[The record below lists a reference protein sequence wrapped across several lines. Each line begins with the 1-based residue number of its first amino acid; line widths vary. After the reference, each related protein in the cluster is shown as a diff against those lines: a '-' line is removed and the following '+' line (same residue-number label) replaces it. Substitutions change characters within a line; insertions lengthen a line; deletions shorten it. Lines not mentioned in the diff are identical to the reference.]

1 MSYHLAYSNQRNQD
15 PLLCYHSRYSKQLRC
30 SLGPARTCMYACTQK
45 KNRETST
52 LNRHIMRSFM
62 YAFLHCKDTHTHKHF
77 MGTSPKSRPRKARK
91 SEYPVGHQIE
101 FSSST
106 EVGAK
111 YQSLLDQLSCAT
123 SAKFPG
129 RGFLVLCVWNNG
141 SVTRLVSQMAN
152 YWFCWGPYYNVN
164 Y

>member
-1 MSYHLAYSNQRNQD
+1 VSYHLAYSNQRNQD

-30 SLGPARTCMYACTQK
+30 SLGPCRTCMYACTQK

-62 YAFLHCKDTHTHKHF
+62 YAFLHCKDTHTQALYGDKPEIQTTK
-77 MGTSPKSRPRKARK
+77 GTEARISGRSSDRVFKLHRSRC
-91 SEYPVGHQIE
+91 Q
-101 FSSST
+101 
-106 EVGAK
+106 

-129 RGFLVLCVWNNG
+129 RGFLVFCVWNNG